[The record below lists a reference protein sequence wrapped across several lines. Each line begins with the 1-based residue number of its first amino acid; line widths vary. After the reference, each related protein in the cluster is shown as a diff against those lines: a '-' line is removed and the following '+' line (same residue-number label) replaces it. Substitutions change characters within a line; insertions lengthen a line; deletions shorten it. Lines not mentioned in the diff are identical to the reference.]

1 MLVVIAAFAY
11 LQIREERARLVR
23 DLERRAALL
32 AEGLKEAVGPVM
44 GGRSTAPIER
54 ILKRFGRPNQAVA
67 VYDPLASPIAVVP
80 ESAAALIPS
89 LPEISEALTTET
101 ARQGFRQFDDRRVYV
116 YATPLSRNDRPAGV
130 LAVFLDAGHLVEA
143 ERALWRYN
151 AIRFVVLAVVLSG
164 ITVLLVYVSVARPM
178 ARMAEWTKSL
188 KTGRPGPAPEGADAG
203 LFGPLADEVTGL
215 ARRLYRA
222 QQAAEQEAALRLRGE
237 SIWTEER
244 LKQFVN
250 LQVGG
255 PIFVVSN
262 REPVSHVLKDGRS
275 SYRRRRAAS

>member
-1 MLVVIAAFAY
+1 MRITYRLVAAICLTVLVVIAAFAY

-54 ILKRFGRPNQAVA
+54 ILKRFGRPNQVVA

-89 LPEISEALTTET
+89 LPEISEALMTET
-101 ARQGFRQFDDRRVYV
+101 ARQGFRQLDDRRVYV

-164 ITVLLVYVSVARPM
+164 ITVPSCMSPSPGRWRAWPSGPSRSRRGAR
-178 ARMAEWTKSL
+178 
-188 KTGRPGPAPEGADAG
+188 GRRPRAP
-203 LFGPLADEVTGL
+203 T
-215 ARRLYRA
+215 
-222 QQAAEQEAALRLRGE
+222 QACSAPWRTRC
-237 SIWTEER
+237 
-244 LKQFVN
+244 
-250 LQVGG
+250 
-255 PIFVVSN
+255 
-262 REPVSHVLKDGRS
+262 PVSPGASTARSRPPSRKPPCVCAVSRSGRRSGS
-275 SYRRRRAAS
+275 SSS